1 MERKHFFE
9 CPYTVKK
16 GNELIHGFMD
26 LVVFEDKRTIILDFK
41 SDYVNDEKELVSMYQ
56 KQLMIYKEAMELIE
70 PNRTIVT
77 YIYSFYLKKLI
88 QITC

>member
-1 MERKHFFE
+1 
-9 CPYTVKK
+9 
-16 GNELIHGFMD
+16 
-26 LVVFEDKRTIILDFK
+26 
-41 SDYVNDEKELVSMYQ
+41 MYQ

-88 QITC
+88 QIAC